1 MSPRSRL
8 EIASPLFC
16 FCAIPF
22 LFFVRFLCRSLL
34 PFLLC
39 SSHSIVSFV
48 FPLHGKCSSLCALLP
63 RFNSMSRWGRFEIP
77 SSLFCFRALPFRFFF
92 FGNIRE
98 RKDRLHPEPRSGGVR
113 PRCGA
118 SGWRRLKEAGVCCA
132 LRNPLHGTFHR
143 LLMSTE
149 ALENYLSHLD
159 IPPQWLRNNSSKQ
172 KNFSN
177 LVFLVCQINKLVRHK
192 CLQLPNNPKGTC
204 KVNLL

>member
-1 MSPRSRL
+1 MVYLFLSATCSLASSPCHHGVDSKSHL
-8 EIASPLFC
+8 LF
-16 FCAIPF
+16 FVSVRF
-22 LFFVRFLCRSLL
+22 LFFFLFGSFAALSCHFFCVLPIPSSPSYFLSMVNVFLCARCSLASTL
-34 PFLLC
+34 CHDGVDSKSPLLC
-39 SSHSIVSFV
+39 SVSARFLFV
-48 FPLHGKCSSLCALLP
+48 
-63 RFNSMSRWGRFEIP
+63 
-77 SSLFCFRALPFRFFF
+77 FF

-172 KNFSN
+172 KTSQTWFSWFVKSTN
-177 LVFLVCQINKLVRHK
+177 
-192 CLQLPNNPKGTC
+192 
-204 KVNLL
+204 